1 MSESHINA
9 KIAQVVFLQGRSIGP
24 CLDQQEKGENLL
36 RRKKVVTNR
45 SIMKRIVD
53 TVVFLGKQGLAFRGH
68 RESLDHPEVNK
79 GNFLEALDYLS
90 TYDVTIDNHLEKVRK
105 QQVLLKGRDGEKRGA
120 KGWGAKL
127 TFLSNDTQN
136 NAINIIGKEIS
147 SEIVKEIGN
156 CRAWALIAD
165 TTPDIRHHEQL
176 SICANY
182 IMRKIVHREI
192 KLIVR
197 EKKC

>member
-105 QQVLLKGRDGEKRGA
+105 QQVFLKGRDGEKRCQRTGC
-120 KGWGAKL
+120 K
-127 TFLSNDTQN
+127 
-136 NAINIIGKEIS
+136 
-147 SEIVKEIGN
+147 
-156 CRAWALIAD
+156 
-165 TTPDIRHHEQL
+165 
-176 SICANY
+176 ANFPQQ
-182 IMRKIVHREI
+182 
-192 KLIVR
+192 
-197 EKKC
+197 